1 MFLIKIYIKE
11 SYMNCYHTSIQ
22 MCGQYCILAP
32 FKSICLLRKMNTD
45 LEKFKSNIKQFCFCS
60 EQFLIEI
67 QDISW
72 FLNFL
77 DKPKHFEYN

>member
-1 MFLIKIYIKE
+1 MFRKINIHYEKYNGKLYFERVNVNIF
-11 SYMNCYHTSIQ
+11 
-22 MCGQYCILAP
+22 

-60 EQFLIEI
+60 EQFHIEI